1 MCILAIQYKKTEN
14 APILLAANR
23 EEYYERPSSPPR
35 IQSGKPRVICGID
48 RKSGG
53 TWFGV
58 NQHGLVVTVVN
69 HPLRYP
75 PAEPRSRG
83 LLCRELLGLE
93 SAEQAVECAVREL
106 KTGCYAG
113 SLYLCA
119 DANSAA
125 VVHGDNEVYANE
137 LQPGLHVLTK
147 EGLDSSRDDRQDFV
161 RRQLTLQKLNSAV
174 TFLAVASRAFSRPC
188 DEEGRHGAV
197 INKGEFG
204 TVSSVLLSLTG
215 RVQNSILQYAPGS
228 PAEVNY
234 DDYSALLRQVLSTGK
249 ERSKKKHRKV
259 DDEYFDDELLDE
271 LAPDDDEEPRPD
283 ARAFVAEE
291 ADGDDDLD
299 GEFPMDE

>member
-23 EEYYERPSSPPR
+23 EEYYERPSQAPR

-69 HPLRYP
+69 RPLRVAP
-75 PAEPRSRG
+75 SEPRSRG

-93 SAEQAVECAVREL
+93 SAEQAAECAVREL
-106 KTGCYAG
+106 KTGCYEGA
-113 SLYLCA
+113 LFLCA
-119 DANSAA
+119 DPKSAA
-125 VVHGDNEVYANE
+125 VVHGENEVYADE
-137 LQPGLHVLTK
+137 LRPGLHILTK
-147 EGLDSSRDDRQDFV
+147 EGLNARHDDRQEFV

-188 DEEGRHGAV
+188 DEEGRHGTV
-197 INKGEFG
+197 IHQGEFG
-204 TVSSVLLSLTG
+204 TVSSILLSLTG

-228 PAEVNY
+228 PADINY

-249 ERSKKKHRKV
+249 EKAKKKQRRL
-259 DDEYFDDELLDE
+259 DDDYLDDDLLDE
-271 LAPDDDEEPRPD
+271 LAPDDDDDDE
-283 ARAFVAEE
+283 AVSFVQEE
-291 ADGDDDLD
+291 AHADDEDVD
-299 GEFPMDE
+299 EEFPLGK

>member
-23 EEYYERPSSPPR
+23 EEYYERPSQPPR

-58 NQHGLVVTVVN
+58 NQHGLVVTVIN
-69 HPLRYP
+69 RPMRSEP
-75 PAEPRSRG
+75 SEPRSRG
-83 LLCRELLGLE
+83 LLCRELLGME
-93 SAEQAVECAVREL
+93 SAEQAVECALREL

-119 DANSAA
+119 DNTSAA
-125 VVHGDNEVYANE
+125 IVHGESEVYANE
-137 LQPGLHVLTK
+137 LQPGLHVVTK
-147 EGLDSSRDDRQDFV
+147 EGVDSYRDERQDFV

-188 DEEGRHGAV
+188 DAENRHGTV
-197 INKGEFG
+197 IHRGEFG
-204 TVSSVLLSLTG
+204 TVSSILLSLTG

-249 ERSKKKHRKV
+249 ERTKKKQRKAEE
-259 DDEYFDDELLDE
+259 EYFDDELLDE
-271 LAPDDDEEPRPD
+271 LAPDDDEPPRPD
-283 ARAFVAEE
+283 ARAYVADEP
-291 ADGDDDLD
+291 DDDVD
-299 GEFPMDE
+299 SEFPLEQ